1 MLDKNTLKKCF
12 LGITFGCFSVS
23 CSDNTN
29 NILDKQLITGESY
42 FSVIYNKS
50 FSERFKLSSQAV
62 VKLDNG
68 LQAVAIEIRR
78 INYEYQCLLHFY
90 VDDTVDIYMPG
101 GGRYF
106 SQKSESEY
114 FFGKSGLN
122 DEDQEWNYKVV
133 DSNMTKMMFVGNSD
147 TKDGWSKGLYY
158 DRVHRTFLPDLNIAS
173 TQIFCH
179 LLEKKHSPSK
189 VRIQK
194 SNIKNYLAANDDLV
208 NPKHREN
215 FVLLT
220 IPEKLIEN
228 AAPYIDIAVKKVNEW
243 LN

>member
-1 MLDKNTLKKCF
+1 M
-12 LGITFGCFSVS
+12 ITFGCISVS

-42 FSVIYNKS
+42 FSVVYNKS

-78 INYEYQCLLHFY
+78 INYDYQCLLHFY

-106 SQKSESEY
+106 SHKAESEY

-122 DEDQEWNYKVV
+122 DEDQEWNSNVV
-133 DSNMTKMMFVGNSD
+133 DSNIMKMVFIENSVSTPKGGMVD
-147 TKDGWSKGLYY
+147 TLQY
-158 DRVHRTFLPDLNIAS
+158 DSVHRSFLPDLSVAS
-173 TQIFCH
+173 VRIFCDT
-179 LLEKKHSPSK
+179 LIKQYSPAK

-220 IPEKLIEN
+220 VPEKLIEN
-228 AAPYIDIAVKKVNEW
+228 AAPYIDIAVKKVIER
-243 LN
+243 LD